1 MKGKCLLPV
10 LLAMMATTA
19 CLQDPEAPMNQPEL
33 PTLTVDET
41 SLTRVSMVVNG
52 TLGKNME
59 DVTGIGVEISETLF
73 EDGGT
78 YKSYEPQ
85 EVNAGGF
92 SLGVT
97 DLTSNSTYFLRAYIT
112 NGYSKLYSSTITQKT
127 PESSVASIS
136 DVTIKDNYYLVAT
149 IEDNGGR
156 SVEDVGFLWS
166 TSSERKDIKR
176 EKRYVGTL
184 SADGKT
190 FTLPLSEVG
199 EGTHY
204 ILAYAEDD
212 KDGTGYSRIPFEYSL
227 KGEDEAQIEDPNFK
241 KYLLLYHDANEDG
254 KFTYAELKQVEFIDV
269 HTDNIKSVREIDQMP
284 LKSLLVNGTQARSG
298 QLTSLNVSKNTAL
311 LSIDCSNNNLKELD
325 ASMIPGLEYLNC
337 EGNPMETLYLSYYQ
351 KFNELLY
358 PEGCKIVYV
367 DAPAGQ
373 PNNEIWYTSADGKVV
388 EPTDATGFG
397 AQIVSNTYSDGK
409 GIILFDGDVTAVGDA
424 AFRECNQLTA
434 IWLPSTVT
442 RIGQYAFQ
450 WCDNLEKVD
459 IPDAVTIIGKGAF
472 IQSSSMSKLRDVEL
486 PQSLLILEDGAFG
499 GTGIIS
505 VTIPDGLTTLGVGV
519 FVSCASLERFSG
531 KYASSDGRCLIVDNT
546 LCAFAPAGLTS
557 YEVQNGVEG
566 ITDYAF
572 EMCQELTS
580 LTIPEGVKDIGVWA
594 FGYCHRL
601 TTFHIPSTVTSIEY
615 GAFSYCSSLES
626 FTGKYTSEDNRCLI
640 IEDSMKEKR
649 LVAFA
654 SAGLTDYS
662 VPDGVTIIGQD
673 SFRGIFTQI
682 DAVYLPESVERIE
695 NNAFT
700 LAHLRTIRA
709 TNLKE
714 IGAEAFYRCLLLT
727 SVSLPAS
734 MMSIGDNAFA
744 GCTNLA
750 QFEVLAETPPTLG
763 TSVFSEDNN
772 LTIYVPSTSLV
783 SYKNS
788 WSAYADRIQPMSQP
802 GSIIYYTST
811 DGNVVDP
818 YKPDAFNTTVIS
830 NTYEDGIGKL
840 VFDGPLTKIG
850 NAAFFNSPLLE
861 ITLPDSVEEIAENAF
876 WQEPAH
882 WTLQAFYG
890 KGASE
895 DHLSLVSNGVLVA
908 VARKDEIM
916 DFVIPENVTK
926 VGWNVFYSC
935 KYRTVTIPA
944 GLKSCDNGFPSM
956 SDLEAFYGPN
966 VSEDHRCFILNGV
979 IMAFAAKGLTSY
991 TLTESLDGIG
1001 SHAFYN
1007 QYSSLKELVLPDT
1020 ATSIGTCA
1028 FSLTP
1033 ITSLTLPA
1041 HLKSI
1046 ATEAF
1051 FAMYS
1056 LPRITI
1062 PAEVETIGSEAFS
1075 YAGDNYGGL
1084 TDITFLSTTPPVIKE
1099 DTFVNLIGDGPFYV
1113 PAQSVQAYKT
1123 AQYWSAYAD
1132 RIQPIPS
1139 DISASKYL
1147 TFTSEGITKLSLTN
1161 NGDNAPVLYYSTDAQ
1176 NWIQWDYSEL
1186 TFTAGAPLYMCGDN
1200 PDGFSMSSEQ
1210 YSSFATAGDMFS
1222 VNGSIMSLM
1231 DKDNDMMA
1239 VPAWCFYSLFYEC
1252 SEITTPPE
1260 LPATYLAGSC
1270 YLYMF
1275 MRCTN
1280 LLTAPSLPAIQLSEF
1295 CYANMF
1301 EQCTHLKTAPVL
1313 PATELSNSSYSRMF
1327 AGCTS
1332 LTSAPVLP
1340 ATKLADYCYIAMFE
1354 GCSQLTTAPE
1364 LPATSLALSCYYS
1377 MFRSCTSLINAPE
1390 LPAVSL
1396 AENCYTSMFSGCTA
1410 LTTAPVLSAPTL
1422 VSNCYGYMFYDCSS
1436 LNYLKCLSV
1445 DISAEN
1451 CASYWLFGVSSKGT
1465 FVKSAQMND
1474 WPTGTSG
1481 IPEGWTVINDGD
1493 TPSGGN
1499 EGTGEEPWN

>member
-1 MKGKCLLPV
+1 MKGKYLLPV

-97 DLTSNSTYFLRAYIT
+97 DLTFNRTYFLRAYIT
-112 NGYSKLYSSTITQKT
+112 NGYSRLYSSTITQKT

-284 LKSLLVNGTQARSG
+284 LKSLSVNGTQARSG

-367 DAPAGQ
+367 DAPEPPAGQ
-373 PNNEIWYTSADGKVV
+373 PNNEIWYTSADGNVV
-388 EPTDATGFG
+388 EPYKA
-397 AQIVSNTYSDGK
+397 
-409 GIILFDGDVTAVGDA
+409 
-424 AFRECNQLTA
+424 
-434 IWLPSTVT
+434 
-442 RIGQYAFQ
+442 
-450 WCDNLEKVD
+450 
-459 IPDAVTIIGKGAF
+459 
-472 IQSSSMSKLRDVEL
+472 
-486 PQSLLILEDGAFG
+486 
-499 GTGIIS
+499 
-505 VTIPDGLTTLGVGV
+505 
-519 FVSCASLERFSG
+519 
-531 KYASSDGRCLIVDNT
+531 
-546 LCAFAPAGLTS
+546 
-557 YEVQNGVEG
+557 
-566 ITDYAF
+566 
-572 EMCQELTS
+572 
-580 LTIPEGVKDIGVWA
+580 
-594 FGYCHRL
+594 
-601 TTFHIPSTVTSIEY
+601 
-615 GAFSYCSSLES
+615 
-626 FTGKYTSEDNRCLI
+626 
-640 IEDSMKEKR
+640 DS
-649 LVAFA
+649 
-654 SAGLTDYS
+654 
-662 VPDGVTIIGQD
+662 
-673 SFRGIFTQI
+673 
-682 DAVYLPESVERIE
+682 
-695 NNAFT
+695 
-700 LAHLRTIRA
+700 
-709 TNLKE
+709 
-714 IGAEAFYRCLLLT
+714 
-727 SVSLPAS
+727 
-734 MMSIGDNAFA
+734 
-744 GCTNLA
+744 
-750 QFEVLAETPPTLG
+750 
-763 TSVFSEDNN
+763 
-772 LTIYVPSTSLV
+772 
-783 SYKNS
+783 
-788 WSAYADRIQPMSQP
+788 
-802 GSIIYYTST
+802 
-811 DGNVVDP
+811 
-818 YKPDAFNTTVIS
+818 FNTTIIS

-850 NAAFFNSPLLE
+850 NLAFFNSPLLE

-882 WTLQAFYG
+882 WTLQAFHG
-890 KGASE
+890 KGASD

-908 VARKDEIM
+908 VARKDEKM

-935 KYRTVTIPA
+935 RYRTVTIPA
-944 GLKSCDNGFPSM
+944 GLKSCDYGFLSM

-1147 TFTSEGITKLSLTN
+1147 TFTSEGTTRISLSN
-1161 NGDNAPVLYYSTDAQ
+1161 EGGNAPVLYYSTNLT
-1176 NWIQWDYSEL
+1176 NWTQWDYSEL
-1186 TFTAGAPLYMCGDN
+1186 TFTQGNPLYICGDN
-1200 PDGFSMSSEQ
+1200 PEGLNQSGK
-1210 YSSFATAGDMFS
+1210 YSKFVTSGTSYAVSGD
-1222 VNGSIMSLM
+1222 IMSLL
-1231 DKDNDMMA
+1231 DKDNDVLA
-1239 VPAWCFYSLFYEC
+1239 IPCWYCFLYLFDGC
-1252 SEITTPPE
+1252 TGLTSAPS
-1260 LPATYLAGSC
+1260 LPATTLNDSC
-1270 YLYMF
+1270 YMYMF
-1275 MRCTN
+1275 NGCSSLASAPTLPATTVAAGCYAYMFGGCASLTTAPELLATDVSKASGCYSGMFSGCTQ
-1280 LLTAPSLPAIQLSEF
+1280 LTTAPSLPATAISSS
-1295 CYANMF
+1295 CYSSMF
-1301 EQCTHLKTAPVL
+1301 
-1313 PATELSNSSYSRMF
+1313 N
-1327 AGCTS
+1327 GCTK
-1332 LTSAPVLP
+1332 LTIAPALP
-1340 ATKLADYCYIAMFE
+1340 ATKLESRCYMGMFN
-1354 GCSQLTTAPE
+1354 GCSSLTEAPE
-1364 LPATSLALSCYYS
+1364 LPAAELADLCYY
-1377 MFRSCTSLINAPE
+1377 
-1390 LPAVSL
+1390 
-1396 AENCYTSMFSGCTA
+1396 
-1410 LTTAPVLSAPTL
+1410 
-1422 VSNCYGYMFYDCSS
+1422 YMFTNCTK
-1436 LNYLKCLSV
+1436 LNYIKCLATS
-1445 DISAEN
+1445 IPASSSALYLWTEGV
-1451 CASYWLFGVSSKGT
+1451 ASTGT
-1465 FVKSAQMND
+1465 FVKAAAMND
-1474 WPTGTSG
+1474 WPTGASG
-1481 IPEGWTVINDGD
+1481 IPEGWTVINDGE
-1493 TPSGGN
+1493 TPNGGN
-1499 EGTGEEPWN
+1499 EGTGEEAWN

>member
-1 MKGKCLLPV
+1 MKGKYLLPV

-33 PTLTVDET
+33 PTLTVDES

-97 DLTSNSTYFLRAYIT
+97 DLTFNSTYFLRAYIT
-112 NGYSKLYSSTITQKT
+112 NGYSRLYSSTITQKT

-298 QLTSLNVSKNTAL
+298 QLTSLNVSRNTAL

-367 DAPAGQ
+367 DAPEPPAGQ
-373 PNNEIWYTSADGKVV
+373 PNNEIWYTSV
-388 EPTDATGFG
+388 
-397 AQIVSNTYSDGK
+397 
-409 GIILFDGDVTAVGDA
+409 
-424 AFRECNQLTA
+424 
-434 IWLPSTVT
+434 
-442 RIGQYAFQ
+442 
-450 WCDNLEKVD
+450 
-459 IPDAVTIIGKGAF
+459 
-472 IQSSSMSKLRDVEL
+472 
-486 PQSLLILEDGAFG
+486 
-499 GTGIIS
+499 
-505 VTIPDGLTTLGVGV
+505 
-519 FVSCASLERFSG
+519 
-531 KYASSDGRCLIVDNT
+531 
-546 LCAFAPAGLTS
+546 
-557 YEVQNGVEG
+557 
-566 ITDYAF
+566 
-572 EMCQELTS
+572 
-580 LTIPEGVKDIGVWA
+580 
-594 FGYCHRL
+594 
-601 TTFHIPSTVTSIEY
+601 
-615 GAFSYCSSLES
+615 
-626 FTGKYTSEDNRCLI
+626 
-640 IEDSMKEKR
+640 
-649 LVAFA
+649 
-654 SAGLTDYS
+654 
-662 VPDGVTIIGQD
+662 
-673 SFRGIFTQI
+673 
-682 DAVYLPESVERIE
+682 
-695 NNAFT
+695 
-700 LAHLRTIRA
+700 
-709 TNLKE
+709 
-714 IGAEAFYRCLLLT
+714 
-727 SVSLPAS
+727 
-734 MMSIGDNAFA
+734 
-744 GCTNLA
+744 
-750 QFEVLAETPPTLG
+750 
-763 TSVFSEDNN
+763 
-772 LTIYVPSTSLV
+772 
-783 SYKNS
+783 
-788 WSAYADRIQPMSQP
+788 
-802 GSIIYYTST
+802 
-811 DGNVVDP
+811 DGNVVEP
-818 YKPDAFNTTVIS
+818 YKSDAFNTTIIS

-908 VARKDEIM
+908 VARKDEKM

-935 KYRTVTIPA
+935 RYRTVTIPA
-944 GLKSCDNGFPSM
+944 GLKSCDYGFLSM

-966 VSEDHRCFILNGV
+966 VSEDHRCIILNGV

-1062 PAEVETIGSEAFS
+1062 PAEVESIGSEAFS

-1132 RIQPIPS
+1132 RIQSIPA
-1139 DISASKYL
+1139 DITASKYL
-1147 TFTSEGITKLSLTN
+1147 TFTSEGITKISLSN
-1161 NGDNAPVLYYSTDAQ
+1161 NGGNAPVVYYSYDAQ
-1176 NWIQWDYSEL
+1176 NWTQWNYSEL
-1186 TFTAGAPLYMCGDN
+1186 SFSQDSPLYIFGNN
-1200 PDGFSMSSEQ
+1200 PDGFSTANSLLE
-1210 YSSFATAGDMFS
+1210 FKTAGDLFS
-1222 VNGSIMSLM
+1222 VSGSIMSLLDGNEDLSVIPSAYCFSGLFANCANLTAGPALPATTLTEGCYQAMYM
-1231 DKDNDMMA
+1231 DCVQLNVA
-1239 VPAWCFYSLFYEC
+1239 
-1252 SEITTPPE
+1252 PE
-1260 LPATYLAGSC
+1260 LPAMELANNC
-1270 YLYMF
+1270 Y
-1275 MRCTN
+1275 R
-1280 LLTAPSLPAIQLSEF
+1280 Q
-1295 CYANMF
+1295 MF
-1301 EQCTHLKTAPVL
+1301 ENC
-1313 PATELSNSSYSRMF
+1313 R
-1327 AGCTS
+1327 S

-1340 ATKLADYCYIAMFE
+1340 AQKALYGCYQSMFE
-1354 GCSQLTTAPE
+1354 GCVLLSEAPVLPAETMEGYCYAEMFSECTSLVSAPALPATALSYYCYNRMFYHCTSLENAPDLPATSLLEYCYQSMFTGCTKLTEAPALPATVLSVGCYANMFEGCTSLSVAHELPATTLAKDCYNKMFSGCTSLISAPALPATTMEEYCYYSMFESCTSLVAAPE
-1364 LPATSLALSCYYS
+1364 LPATSLARFCYDS
-1377 MFRSCTSLINAPE
+1377 MFLKCSELSSIPV
-1390 LPAVSL
+1390 LPAQTLVQG
-1396 AENCYTSMFSGCTA
+1396 CYAYMFSECGK
-1410 LTTAPVLSAPTL
+1410 LSFVT
-1422 VSNCYGYMFYDCSS
+1422 
-1436 LNYLKCLSV
+1436 CLAT
-1445 DISAEN
+1445 DISAADCTTCWLAEV
-1451 CASYWLFGVSSKGT
+1451 ASTGT
-1465 FVKSAQMND
+1465 FVKSSDMND
-1474 WPTGTSG
+1474 WTTGISG
-1481 IPEGWTVINDGD
+1481 IPEGWNVVNNGD
-1493 TPSGGN
+1493 VPNGGN